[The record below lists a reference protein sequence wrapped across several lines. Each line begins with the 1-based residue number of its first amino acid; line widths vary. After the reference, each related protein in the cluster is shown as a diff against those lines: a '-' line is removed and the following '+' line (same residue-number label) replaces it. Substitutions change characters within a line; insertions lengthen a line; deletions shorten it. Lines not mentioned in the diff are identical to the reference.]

1 MAESTKNSNQ
11 QSAWR
16 WLLKWVREAKC
27 KYIVSSVF
35 TLLSAGCFVVF
46 SWYLS
51 DFAATWLS
59 ENRMFNHALLY
70 AIALLTGR
78 YVFAHL
84 ASLINYRAGNS
95 IVSKIKKE
103 LYPKLLNNSQ
113 TDSISSALLVTRV
126 SDDLKTFFSFFIPY
140 AIASALV
147 GIFLLS
153 FISWLEI
160 WVGIPLLASIFV
172 ILFLMKMVGVS
183 ATSLHKKHINL
194 FMNYSAVF
202 YNRLQTIAEIVN
214 LDNLE
219 LQSRFLARKSKA
231 LNQAT
236 TSVMRVAIL
245 SSGLLE
251 LFVSIAIAGV
261 AIYLGMSLL
270 GIMPGDNYGE
280 GYDFHIALF
289 LLILTPYFFFYL
301 RKFVSAY
308 HDKNNALASAKLLM
322 PLLNTNDELPFAVEN
337 EKLTSLEINN
347 LSFAY
352 PNSIVKVLNHVHL
365 KMPNKGVVL
374 VKGISGSGK
383 STLLK
388 ILSGNLRIQDGTVS
402 VNRNSNKWSE
412 QWLKINSSYMNQ
424 FPFIFDGTLRYNV
437 FLDKEY
443 ENENPAPEFMDK
455 LLEKKENGWE
465 TMLSHNGKQ
474 LSGGEKQLVTL
485 ARMMLYPKPIA
496 IIDEPTANLDSN
508 TVGIIIKQI
517 EQLAQQKLLIIASH
531 EKRFEAIATKILH
544 LNWGEQMEYA

>member
-1 MAESTKNSNQ
+1 MEESPKNSNQ
-11 QSAWR
+11 ENPSR
-16 WLLKWVREAKC
+16 WLLTWIREAKW
-27 KYIVSSVF
+27 KYIFASVY
-35 TLLSAGCFVVF
+35 TLLSAGCFVLF

-59 ENRMFNHALLY
+59 ESRIFDHALLY
-70 AIALLTGR
+70 AFALLTGR

-84 ASLINYRAGNS
+84 ASLTNYRAGNT
-95 IVSKIKKE
+95 IVSKIKKA
-103 LYPKLLNNSQ
+103 LYPKLLNYSQ
-113 TDSISSALLVTRV
+113 KDSISSTLLVTRV
-126 SDDLKTFFSFFIPY
+126 SDDLKTFFSFFVPY

-153 FISWLEI
+153 FIFWVEI
-160 WVGIPLLASIFV
+160 WVGIPLFASIFV
-172 ILFLMKMVGVS
+172 ILFLMKMVGAS

-219 LQSRFLARKSKA
+219 LQSRFLSKKSKE
-231 LNQAT
+231 LNKAT

-245 SSGLLE
+245 SSALLE

-270 GIMPGDNYGE
+270 GILPGKNYGE

-308 HDKNNALASAKLLM
+308 HDRNKALASAKLLM
-322 PLLNTNDELPFAVEN
+322 PLLNTNEEKPFAVEN
-337 EKLTSLEINN
+337 ESLESFEINN

-352 PNSIVKVLNHVHL
+352 PDALAKALHDIHITLPK
-365 KMPNKGVVL
+365 KGLVL

-388 ILSGNLRIQDGTVS
+388 ILSGNLMVRDGTVS
-402 VNRNSNKWSE
+402 VNGNSNQWST
-412 QWLKINSSYMNQ
+412 QWLKENSSYMNQ

-443 ENENPAPEFMDK
+443 ENKSHTPDLLNK

-485 ARMMLYPKPIA
+485 ARMMLYPKPVA
-496 IIDEPTANLDSN
+496 IIDEPTANLDSG
-508 TVGIIIKQI
+508 TVDIIIEQI
-517 EQLAQQKLLIIASH
+517 EKIAQKKLVIVASH
-531 EKRFEAIATKILH
+531 EERFKAIATKILH
-544 LNWGEQMEYA
+544 LNWGEQVEYA